1 MLHECNTRSV
11 VEQRF
16 EQATLPLFCDFRQA
30 PSIHR
35 KAIRT
40 VTLKAVEIE
49 TDPRLV
55 PQVPHIPVTQ
65 PFRHDLTGQ
74 NPTVDPERA
83 VKEVCILFDIVCK
96 RIKISKK
103 KMMDFRYSSL
113 QYGCNNEQSLV
124 KIYNKHGSVITMSC
138 KSVT

>member
-16 EQATLPLFCDFRQA
+16 EQASLPLFCDFRQA

-96 RIKISKK
+96 RIEISKK
-103 KMMDFRYSSL
+103 K
-113 QYGCNNEQSLV
+113 
-124 KIYNKHGSVITMSC
+124 K
-138 KSVT
+138 